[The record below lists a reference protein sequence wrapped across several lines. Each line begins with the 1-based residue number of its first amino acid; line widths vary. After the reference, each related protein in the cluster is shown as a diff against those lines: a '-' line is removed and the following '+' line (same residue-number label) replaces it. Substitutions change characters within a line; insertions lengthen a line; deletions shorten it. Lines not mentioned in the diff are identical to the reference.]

1 LEQSK
6 TPSFDKRQA
15 RIFASACKEGIS
27 KENQRK
33 FGGRIDDGAV
43 TELSKCSSTIVSS
56 SPKSVKMKKSMP
68 LFYFSIT
75 LAICSSA
82 LYHFTAKSTPA
93 NVNFT
98 VSLLVTYAV
107 AFAVVLLTF
116 FFFPIKNGLAFELK
130 QLNWASIGLAI
141 AIVGIEF
148 GFLLVY
154 RSGWNLGIAAVL
166 TNVVASLIL
175 LPVAIFFFKDKISWV
190 NIVGIFVCLAG
201 LIMLNWKS

>member
-1 LEQSK
+1 
-6 TPSFDKRQA
+6 
-15 RIFASACKEGIS
+15 
-27 KENQRK
+27 
-33 FGGRIDDGAV
+33 
-43 TELSKCSSTIVSS
+43 
-56 SPKSVKMKKSMP
+56 MP

-82 LYHFTAKSTPA
+82 LYHFVAKSTPS

-107 AFAVVLLTF
+107 AFTVTLFTF
-116 FFFPIKNGLAFELK
+116 YFFPVPNGILAELK

-141 AIVGIEF
+141 AVVGIEF

-175 LPVAIFFFKDKISWV
+175 LPVAIFLFKDKISLV
-190 NIVGIFVCLAG
+190 NVAGIIVCFIG
-201 LIMLNWKS
+201 LIMLNWKR

>member
-1 LEQSK
+1 M
-6 TPSFDKRQA
+6 F
-15 RIFASACKEGIS
+15 
-27 KENQRK
+27 
-33 FGGRIDDGAV
+33 
-43 TELSKCSSTIVSS
+43 
-56 SPKSVKMKKSMP
+56 
-68 LFYFSIT
+68 LFYFSII

-107 AFAVVLLTF
+107 AFIVTLFTF
-116 FFFPIKNGLAFELK
+116 FFFPAPNGVTTELK
-130 QLNWASIGLAI
+130 KLNWASIGLAI
-141 AIVGIEF
+141 AVVGIEF
-148 GFLLVY
+148 GFLLTY

-175 LPVAIFFFKDKISWV
+175 LPVAIFVFKDKISWV

-201 LIMLNWKS
+201 LVMLNWKR